1 MHKPTMRTVS
11 RWMVISL
18 VVAVGASIAL
28 HSAVAGPSA
37 GSTRL
42 AAGTALDGRP
52 APDFT
57 LHDQNGHTVR
67 LSQLHGRVVVV
78 SFLDAAC
85 ISTCTVSAQC
95 LDETAQFLGAGADQ
109 VAWLAVSVNPRN
121 TDTDAQTFIAKH
133 HISVPLHIL
142 LGTPEQLRAV
152 WQAYTIP
159 ASTTGDA
166 AASVTSSM
174 ISYVIDTSGH
184 EREILRQ
191 TYDPKTAAHDIR
203 ELTAR

>member
-1 MHKPTMRTVS
+1 MHKPTMRTAS

-18 VVAVGASIAL
+18 VAVVGASIAL
-28 HSAVAGPSA
+28 HSAVAGPA
-37 GSTRL
+37 AASTRL

-57 LHDQNGHTVR
+57 LQDQNGHSVR
-67 LSQLHGRVVVV
+67 LNQLRGHVVVV
-78 SFLDAAC
+78 TFLDAAC

-95 LDETAQFLGAGADQ
+95 LDETAQFLGVGTAQ
-109 VAWLAVSVNPRN
+109 VAWLAVSVNPSN
-121 TDTDAQTFIAKH
+121 TAADAQTFIAKH

-159 ASTTGDA
+159 VSTSGDA
-166 AASVTSSM
+166 AASVTSGM
-174 ISYVIDTSGH
+174 MSYVIDTSGH